1 MILKVLID
9 FESFIEV
16 FEEEEPQPKTGLSR
30 TLLEMHFSIYQQFAR
45 RIIFHQPSLFMK
57 SLERVSFK
65 DLILS
70 DDFSMEDL
78 ARFLKLF
85 LDPLGFPLKWFRD
98 AVLDALAISRHG
110 TAANVGTVGKCEQV
124 ILIRITTESSQI
136 AGFRCL
142 EAGFSIDRTQSVY
155 PIRLGGYVSIPFLVS
170 LCFRHF

>member
-65 DLILS
+65 DPILS

-78 ARFLKLF
+78 
-85 LDPLGFPLKWFRD
+85 
-98 AVLDALAISRHG
+98 
-110 TAANVGTVGKCEQV
+110 V
-124 ILIRITTESSQI
+124 IFFWSVP
-136 AGFRCL
+136 GP
-142 EAGFSIDRTQSVY
+142 FSISSKVVQRCDFGCTRC
-155 PIRLGGYVSIPFLVS
+155 IVSRYG
-170 LCFRHF
+170 CQRWWCR